1 MDANKFEPT
10 RELDPFAEPRDH
22 ANAWDMSALHHAHDA
37 GKPGSGKLDS
47 FIEPRDHAN
56 AWDMTTLWSA

>member
-1 MDANKFEPT
+1 MNTTTFEPSH
-10 RELDPFAEPRDH
+10 ELDPFAEPRDH
-22 ANAWDMSALHHAHDA
+22 ANAWDMAALPHADNVT
-37 GKPGSGKLDS
+37 KPGSGKFDS